1 MPAPTPVHMP
11 IKSPHNLHALDYAA
25 HAAAF
30 PHNQSLAGR
39 IVDVHTH
46 IHGKE
51 ATKIYESA
59 ARLFGVRLT
68 YSQTRLAEAPT
79 VREILKD
86 TVRFVAIPNFSLPDK
101 AHAFGPGYLDTI
113 RAFREE
119 QGARMIKLWNAPRT
133 REWFTGADRDD
144 FVQLDGKWRV
154 AAAELAVSLGMMI
167 KTHTADPDTWFTA
180 KYTDREKYGVKKE
193 HYRGLEVM
201 LKRFPVPWIAAHMG
215 GNPEDLNF
223 LSGLLER
230 HPNLYLDTSATKWV
244 VRELSR
250 HPREELVAFFTKWQ
264 DRIFFG
270 SDIVT
275 MDDQLI
281 KKTPEQQRMSPMSDL
296 SDSPQVAFDLY
307 ASRYFALRTMFET
320 VGDRE
325 SPIADPDL
333 KMVDPAKHHDLSS
346 PTLRGIGLSESILK
360 KIYYQNVTNV
370 VIGWENGTW
379 KAA

>member
-1 MPAPTPVHMP
+1 
-11 IKSPHNLHALDYAA
+11 
-25 HAAAF
+25 
-30 PHNQSLAGR
+30 
-39 IVDVHTH
+39 
-46 IHGKE
+46 
-51 ATKIYESA
+51 
-59 ARLFGVRLT
+59 
-68 YSQTRLAEAPT
+68 
-79 VREILKD
+79 
-86 TVRFVAIPNFSLPDK
+86 
-101 AHAFGPGYLDTI
+101 
-113 RAFREE
+113 
-119 QGARMIKLWNAPRT
+119 MIKLWNAPRT
-133 REWFTGADRDD
+133 REWFTGPDRDD
-144 FVQLDGKWRV
+144 YIELDGKWRV

-167 KTHTADPDTWFTA
+167 KTHTADPDTWFKA
-180 KYTDREKYGVKKE
+180 KYTDRAKYGVKKE

-244 VRELSR
+244 VRELGK
-250 HPREELVAFFTKWQ
+250 HPREELLAFFEKWQ

-275 MDDQLI
+275 MDDQLV
-281 KKTPEQQRMSPMSDL
+281 KKAPEQARQSVMSDL
-296 SDSPQVAFDLY
+296 SDSPEAAFDLY

-333 KMVDPAKHHDLSS
+333 KMVDPDKHHDLSS
-346 PTLRGIGLSESILK
+346 PTLRGFNLPEHILRK
-360 KIYYQNVTNV
+360 VYYENVERV

-379 KAA
+379 KPA

>member
-1 MPAPTPVHMP
+1 MPT
-11 IKSPHNLHALDYAA
+11 KSPHNLHALDYAA
-25 HAAAF
+25 QAISLPFASAF
-30 PHNQSLAGR
+30 NGR
-39 IVDVHTH
+39 IIDVHSH
-46 IHGKE
+46 IHGKD

-59 ARLFGVRLT
+59 ARLFGVSLT
-68 YSQTRLAEAPT
+68 YSQTRLSEAPA
-79 VREILKD
+79 VRDVLKD
-86 TVRFVAIPNFSLPDK
+86 TVRFVAIPNFALPDK
-101 AHAFGPGYLDTI
+101 AHAFGPGYLDLI

-133 REWFTGADRDD
+133 REWFTGPDRDD

-167 KTHTADPDTWFTA
+167 KTHTADPDTWFKA
-180 KYTDREKYGVKKE
+180 KYTDRQKYGVKQE

-215 GNPEDLNF
+215 GNPEDLPY
-223 LSGLLER
+223 LGGLLER
-230 HPNLYLDTSATKWV
+230 HDNLFIDTSATKWV
-244 VRELSR
+244 VRELSK
-250 HPREELVAFFTKWQ
+250 HPREELLAFFDKWQ

-281 KKTPEQQRMSPMSDL
+281 KKTPEQIRQSVMSDL
-296 SDSPQVAFDLY
+296 SDSPETAFDLY
-307 ASRYFALRTMFET
+307 ASRYYALRTMFET
-320 VGDRE
+320 LGDRE

-333 KMVDPAKHHDLSS
+333 KMIDPEKHHDLSS
-346 PTLRGIGLSESILK
+346 PTLRGFALPEHILRK
-360 KIYYQNVTNV
+360 VYYENVERV

-379 KAA
+379 KAQ

>member
-1 MPAPTPVHMP
+1 MPAQ
-11 IKSPHNLHALDYAA
+11 SPHNLHALDYVAQAA
-25 HAAAF
+25 ALPKAAAF
-30 PHNQSLAGR
+30 NGR
-39 IVDVHTH
+39 IIDVHSH
-46 IHGKE
+46 IHGRE
-51 ATKIYESA
+51 ASKIYETA

-68 YSQTRLAEAPT
+68 YSQTRLVEAPA
-79 VREILKD
+79 VREVLKD

-101 AHAFGPGYLDTI
+101 AHAFGPGYLDTV

-133 REWFTGADRDD
+133 REWFTGPDRDD
-144 FVQLDGKWRV
+144 YIELDGKWRV

-167 KTHTADPDTWFTA
+167 KTHTADPDSWFKA
-180 KYTDREKYGVKKE
+180 KYTDRARYGVKKE

-215 GNPEDLNF
+215 GNPEDLHF

-244 VRELSR
+244 VRELGK
-250 HPREELVAFFTKWQ
+250 HPREELVAFFEKWQ

-275 MDDQLI
+275 MDDQLTR
-281 KKTPEQQRMSPMSDL
+281 KTAEQQRMSPMSDL
-296 SDSPQVAFDLY
+296 SDSPETAFELY

-320 VGDRE
+320 VGDRP

-333 KMVDPAKHHDLSS
+333 KMVDPAAHTDLSS
-346 PTLRGIGLSESILK
+346 PTLRGIGLSEPVLR
-360 KIYYQNVTNV
+360 KIYYENVQRV

-379 KAA
+379 KAG

>member
-1 MPAPTPVHMP
+1 MAAL
-11 IKSPHNLHALDYAA
+11 SAHNLHLLDYEREAGSLP
-25 HAAAF
+25 HAKTF
-30 PHNQSLAGR
+30 GGR
-39 IVDVHTH
+39 IIDVHTH

-51 ATKIYESA
+51 AAKIYEKV

-68 YSQTRLAEAPT
+68 YSQTRLVEAPI

-101 AHAFGPGYLDTI
+101 AHSFGPGYLDLI
-113 RAFREE
+113 KHFRTEHDC
-119 QGARMIKLWNAPRT
+119 RMIKLWNAPRT
-133 REWFTGADRDD
+133 REWFTGPDRDD
-144 FVQLDGKWRV
+144 FIQLDGKWRV

-180 KYTDREKYGVKKE
+180 KYTDREKYGVKRE

-215 GNPEDLNF
+215 GNPEDLDF
-223 LSGLLER
+223 LSGMLER

-244 VRELSR
+244 VRELSK
-250 HPREELVAFFTKWQ
+250 HPREKLLAFFDKWQ
-264 DRIFFG
+264 NRIFFG

-275 MDDQLI
+275 MDDQLAP
-281 KKTPEQQRMSPMSDL
+281 KTPEQQRMSPMSDL
-296 SDSPQVAFDLY
+296 SDSPELAFDLY
-307 ASRYFALRTMFET
+307 ASRYFALRSMFET
-320 VGDRE
+320 SGDRP

-333 KMVDPAKHHDLSS
+333 KMVSPAEFQDMSS
-346 PTLRGIGLSESILK
+346 PTLRGFALPEHILRK
-360 KIYYQNVTNV
+360 LYFENVERV

-379 KAA
+379 KPG

>member
-1 MPAPTPVHMP
+1 MPTPT
-11 IKSPHNLHALDYAA
+11 KSPHNLHALDYTAL
-25 HAAAF
+25 AAAL
-30 PHNQSLAGR
+30 PHARAFNGR
-39 IVDVHTH
+39 IIDVHSH

-51 ATKIYESA
+51 ATRIYETA

-68 YSQTRLAEAPT
+68 YSQTRLSEVPI
-79 VREILKD
+79 VREVLKD
-86 TVRFVAIPNFSLPDK
+86 SVRFVAIPNFSLPDK
-101 AHAFGPGYLDTI
+101 AHAFGPGYLETI

-119 QGARMIKLWNAPRT
+119 HGAKMIKLWNAPRT
-133 REWFTGADRDD
+133 REWFTGPDRDD
-144 FVQLDGKWRV
+144 YIELDGKWRV

-167 KTHTADPDTWFTA
+167 KTHTADPDTWFKA
-180 KYTDREKYGVKKE
+180 KYTDRTKYGVKKE

-244 VRELSR
+244 VRELGK
-250 HPREELVAFFTKWQ
+250 HPREELLAFFEKWQ

-275 MDDQLI
+275 MDDQLA
-281 KKTPEQQRMSPMSDL
+281 KKTPDQQRMSPMSDL
-296 SDSPQVAFDLY
+296 SDSPETAFDLY

-333 KMVDPAKHHDLSS
+333 KMVEPDKHTDLSS
-346 PTLRGIGLSESILK
+346 PTLRGIGLSEPVLR
-360 KIYYQNVTNV
+360 KIYYENVQRV
-370 VIGWENGTW
+370 IIGWENGTW